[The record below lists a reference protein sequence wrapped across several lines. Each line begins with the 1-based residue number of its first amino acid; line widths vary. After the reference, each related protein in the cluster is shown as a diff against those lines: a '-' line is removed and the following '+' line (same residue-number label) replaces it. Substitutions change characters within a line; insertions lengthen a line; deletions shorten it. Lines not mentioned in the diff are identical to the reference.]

1 VSAGLLSGRFTIRGK
16 HVFRRSP
23 SCLRARLGIAADRLA
38 FPPANLATLAE
49 KDFARHAMDVR
60 TANALLVDDDDASY
74 KATQR
79 RLEDDGYSVQVA
91 RDGVDGLAR
100 AKRSAPDVIF
110 VHLIGGRQS
119 NVAFIQALR
128 SDDACRHVPVTI
140 LSGRPE
146 PAPRPNQ
153 LRPVRRE
160 RW

>member
-1 VSAGLLSGRFTIRGK
+1 
-16 HVFRRSP
+16 
-23 SCLRARLGIAADRLA
+23 
-38 FPPANLATLAE
+38 
-49 KDFARHAMDVR
+49 MDVR
-60 TANALLVDDDDASY
+60 TATALLVDDDDASY

-79 RLEDDGYSVQVA
+79 RLEDDGYTVQVA

-100 AKRSAPDVIF
+100 AKRSVPDVIF

-128 SDDACRHVPVTI
+128 ADDACRHLPVTI
-140 LSGRPE
+140 VTGRPE
-146 PAPRPNQ
+146 PGPRPKQ